1 MKSYINE
8 LINIIEDNV
17 KKSSNRSSFFRLDH
31 FTHPK
36 VYLNI
41 CKYFKEYADRNHLN
55 FIGKM
60 AKEKYDYFKESGLYG
75 NILDELKD
83 GNFVSDGEQLT
94 KWRNTFAEEKGIVIL
109 MGTESVQ
116 DKGGLADFYSI
127 TPISIEKNV
136 DQKFHKWFSEFIDV
150 NDSFQ
155 KNLIDNFMK
164 HLFQH
169 IPTDL
174 FKVSMIVDELKDE
187 EIHHTEDVINF
198 ISSSLSRYF
207 RLPNIKGLESS
218 AITKL
223 GNNKKID
230 IINKAVKFINRTE
243 YKDGVSDSQFR
254 KLEDKFLKFEQ
265 ENPDLLT
272 SYKHEIVKEFDNF
285 NHFKAAIIDFNMGKD
300 VETLRTK
307 LLNLDF
313 NLINSILDLRISKEK
328 KQQKDKVIN
337 LYGSPL
343 QVYTKLLINVI
354 NDYKQENE
362 LESINDLEI
371 VFNVKEITMTD
382 TSKDEESIFEKW
394 NDICIALGGILDY
407 ISEELKEEIKVSY
420 LDSVDPFSLNMFR
433 EIKINADSATEKLS
447 KIHFEVSINDEM
459 KREYKWVFNPYEYWL
474 QAFSFVKSIK
484 DITIRE
490 NRFLPIM
497 YCKGLGSLL
506 TSTDRDSFHYLL
518 KSHELQCI
526 NIFSAFPNEL
536 QSSFLVARSYQLV
549 EPFYTFTQNLCEEG
563 FYNSINVSKDNS
575 AVKFIDKYV
584 EVIETI
590 TKKIGDL
597 SPTEKDFLN
606 LIANQFLIASSKNIA
621 KKQLKLEGA
630 IVPPLHPAML
640 EKIIEQQAFQRK
652 GYAEII
658 NSLLESN
665 QLKQGSINNKMD
677 RLEKQ
682 STIISGVDTIICEE
696 STNRI
701 PTEVFGYYALHGKE
715 ENENILDSSIMMD
728 DGLIFDEDFNSK
740 ELLSNTSTSQ
750 IITSHI
756 MEYVFAFPSNTDSLS
771 ICFINFEQLQPVVAG
786 LHSFIEQFKELSHGI
801 NIKLHILSPSSNQQ
815 GRNYMHIW
823 LDNFFSEEDNVSIE
837 TYYNDFN
844 FGESSLN
851 EIKRHLMSYDIVFL
865 ENLLETSG
873 IEYERTGEKS
883 INPSETRFPM
893 VFHPMPAPKKDKSRN
908 ISISQKQFQ
917 AAFSH
922 SQLVFWIERPYSEKE
937 IYRVEKE
944 LVLTDS
950 AKEILKFLHEKSHWV
965 ITLDTGL
972 DKSFYDAAN
981 IISFS
986 TGEGSFGELNVAISS
1001 SAQIRTDITERLK
1014 SRLKAIFTSWSNDT
1028 CSISAEYCMGKSSIL
1043 DGIKVLKALN
1053 PHNYEIHSF
1062 LSSLLSVE
1070 SLNIQSISDDTIL
1083 KSYISL
1089 DSYQHWFV
1097 EEKNRPD
1104 FLLLEINKEG
1114 LASDELI
1121 IKVTLVECK
1130 MGKES
1135 DSHVEKGKR
1144 QLKNGLK
1151 FLTRIFNPSSQ
1162 EYDRRYWYAQ
1172 LYRLLAFSPVF
1183 ITKNEEQRN
1192 NLNQNLLKILD
1203 GNFEIKWD
1211 AALLTYWLDYKHEII
1226 SEKNIELENINIP
1239 CVHKAY
1245 GQIYIQKKLLP
1256 ETSQLDVSFVDPQ
1269 NTEIEI
1275 FADDPNDYEEILKE
1289 INIEEMIGAEQFYN
1303 HDKDMEAKNQSDHFK
1318 EPETNNQYIN
1328 EHDNMA
1334 LNTTV
1339 DTKIE
1344 GNSKGTA
1351 DATSDN
1357 HITEESKDENN
1368 KEHDKQME
1376 SDDKQTPVVQPN
1388 DLSSIRILLGENTRT
1403 NKKVYWEYGHP
1414 QLENRHIQISGKSGV
1429 GKTYFMQC
1437 LLLELARNNIS
1448 SIIFDYTDGFK
1459 KSKLEPE
1466 FKEYL
1471 GDRVQQF
1478 HVQLKGF
1485 PINPFKKNMK
1495 EIDEDLYKEEDNTD
1509 VAERI
1514 RSVFSAVYKGM
1525 GDQQANAIYRATMK
1539 GLEKYG
1545 SKMNLQ
1551 YLRTELEAD
1560 GTSNAK
1566 TVLAKIEPLIDRNPF
1581 DTESEYNWEEH
1592 RKHEGIVFVVQLS
1605 GFVREV
1611 QLIVTEFILWDL
1623 WNYNLSHGDKTKPF
1637 PVILDEAQNLDHSE
1651 NSPSAKILTEGRKFG
1666 WSGWYATQFMQGQLG
1681 KDEIQR
1687 LQMASQKVYFAP
1699 PEAEVNDIASFLST
1713 DSQKK
1718 KEWASK
1724 LSNIGK
1730 GECIVS
1736 GPMLKPDGNLER
1748 TSPMVIKVTPLNERI
1763 K

>member
-1 MKSYINE
+1 MKCYINE

-17 KKSSNRSSFFRLDH
+17 KKSRNRSSFFRLDH
-31 FTHPK
+31 FTHPQ
-36 VYLNI
+36 VYLDI
-41 CKYFKEYADRNHLN
+41 CKYFKGYANHNHLN
-55 FIGKM
+55 FIAKI
-60 AKEKYDYFKESGLYG
+60 AKEKYDFFNESGLYV
-75 NILDELKD
+75 NILDELRD

-150 NDSFQ
+150 NDNFQ
-155 KNLIDNFMK
+155 KNLIDNFLK

-174 FKVSMIVDELKDE
+174 FKVSLIVDELNDE
-187 EIHHTEDVINF
+187 EIYHTEDVINL
-198 ISSSLSRYF
+198 ISSRLSRYF
-207 RLPNIKGLESS
+207 RLPNIKELEST

-230 IINKAVKFINRTE
+230 IINKAVNFINRTE
-243 YKDGVSDSQFR
+243 YKDGITDSQFK
-254 KLEDKFLKFEQ
+254 KLEEKFQKFEQ

-272 SYKHEIVKEFDNF
+272 SYKQEIVKEFDNF
-285 NHFKAAIIDFNMGKD
+285 NHFKASIIDFNMGKN
-300 VETLRTK
+300 VEILRTK

-328 KQQKDKVIN
+328 KQHKDKVIN
-337 LYGSPL
+337 IYGSPL
-343 QVYTKLLINVI
+343 HVYTKMLINVI
-354 NDYKQENE
+354 NEYKQENE

-382 TSKDEESIFEKW
+382 MSKDEESIFEKW
-394 NDICIALGGILDY
+394 NDICVALGGILDY

-420 LDSVDPFSLNMFR
+420 LDNVDPFSLYMFK
-433 EIKINADSATEKLS
+433 EIKIIADSATEKLS
-447 KIHFEVSINDEM
+447 KIHFEVSINDEI
-459 KREYKWVFNPYEYWL
+459 KREYKWIFNPYEYWL
-474 QAFSFVKSIK
+474 QTFSFVKRIK
-484 DITIRE
+484 DITVSE

-497 YCKGLGSLL
+497 YCKGLGNLL

-518 KSHELQCI
+518 KSHELQFI
-526 NIFSAFPNEL
+526 NIFSSFSNEL
-536 QSSFLVARSYQLV
+536 QSSFLVARLYQLV
-549 EPFYTFTQNLCEEG
+549 EPFYTFIQNLCEEG

-584 EVIETI
+584 EIIKTI
-590 TKKIGDL
+590 TSKIGDL

-606 LIANQFLIASSKNIA
+606 LIANQFLIVSSKNIA
-621 KKQLKLEGA
+621 EKQLKLEGA

-652 GYAEII
+652 GFAEII

-665 QLKQGSINNKMD
+665 ELKQGSIKNKMD

-696 STNRI
+696 SINRI
-701 PTEVFGYYALHGKE
+701 PMEVFGYYALHGKE
-715 ENENILDSSIMMD
+715 GSENILDSSIMID
-728 DGLIFDEDFNSK
+728 NGLIFDEDFNSK
-740 ELLSNTSTSQ
+740 ELLSNTSTSH

-837 TYYNDFN
+837 TYYTDFN
-844 FGESSLN
+844 FGGSSLN
-851 EIKRHLMSYDIVFL
+851 EIKRYLMSYDLVFL
-865 ENLLETSG
+865 ENLLETTG

-950 AKEILKFLHEKSHWV
+950 SKEILNFLHEKSHWV

-972 DKSFYDAAN
+972 DKSFYNATN

-986 TGEGSFGELNVAISS
+986 TGEGPFGELNVAISS

-1028 CSISAEYCMGKSSIL
+1028 CSISAEYCMRKSSVL

-1062 LSSLLSVE
+1062 LSSLLSLE
-1070 SLNIQSISDDTIL
+1070 SLNIQSISADTIL

-1135 DSHVEKGKR
+1135 DSHIEKGKL

-1151 FLTRIFNPSSQ
+1151 FLTRIFNPSSR

-1172 LYRLLAFSPVF
+1172 LYRLLAFSPIY
-1183 ITKNEEQRN
+1183 ITKDEEQRN
-1192 NLNQNLLKILD
+1192 KLNQNLLKILD
-1203 GNFEIKWD
+1203 GNFEINWN
-1211 AALLTYWLDYKHEII
+1211 AALLTYWLDYNHEII
-1226 SEKNIELENINIP
+1226 SEMNIDLENLNIP
-1239 CVHKAY
+1239 IVHKAY

-1256 ETSQLDVSFVDPQ
+1256 ETSRLDVSFVDPQ

-1289 INIEEMIGAEQFYN
+1289 LNIEEMIGADQFYN
-1303 HDKDMEAKNQSDHFK
+1303 HNKSKNQSDHFK
-1318 EPETNNQYIN
+1318 EHEKNNKYTNEQ
-1328 EHDNMA
+1328 ENMG
-1334 LNTTV
+1334 LNTAA

-1344 GNSKGTA
+1344 DDNFKETMDVTG
-1351 DATSDN
+1351 DN
-1357 HITEESKDENN
+1357 HITQESNDENN
-1368 KEHDKQME
+1368 KEHDKQMK
-1376 SDDKQTPVVQPN
+1376 SDDKQGSIVQSN
-1388 DLSSIRILLGENTRT
+1388 DLSSIRILLGENPRT
-1403 NKKVYWEYGHP
+1403 NKKIYWEYGHP

-1581 DTESEYNWEEH
+1581 DTEAEYNWEEH

-1724 LSNIGK
+1724 LANIGK

-1736 GPMLKPDGNLER
+1736 GPMLKLDGNLER

-1763 K
+1763 Q